1 MLSSPVHTNHMPTGR
16 LRTAAR
22 TILSL
27 AIVSL
32 FIGENVVAAPRG
44 HLLIIGG
51 GRRGAEIMNRF
62 VQLAGGPEK
71 AHILILPMASRDLDT
86 SGIEM
91 VEEFRSMGV
100 RHAEYLVLNHE
111 QAMNPAS
118 TRKMEGVTGVYFT
131 GGDQSRLTAALKGTP
146 VETALK
152 DLYANGAVIGGTSA
166 GAAVMSEIM
175 ITGDERQNKD
185 TVNAFVFIRKD
196 NIITRPGFGFVTGAI
211 IDQHFVK
218 RKRQN
223 RLISLVLEHP
233 TLLGVGIDEAT
244 AIVVNPD
251 DTFEVLGA
259 ATVIVYDATHATEI
273 RTDKKGNLSAAG
285 MIMHILANGDR
296 FDLASRSPI
305 PGRDNR

>member
-1 MLSSPVHTNHMPTGR
+1 MLTRP
-16 LRTAAR
+16 LRFAAG
-22 TILSL
+22 TILAL
-27 AIVSL
+27 AMVSL
-32 FIGENVVAAPRG
+32 LMGENLVAGPRG

-51 GRRGAEIMNRF
+51 GRRGPEIMNRF

-71 AHILILPMASRDLDT
+71 AHILILPMASGDLDT
-86 SGIEM
+86 SGMEM
-91 VEEFRSMGV
+91 VEEFTSMGV

-111 QAMNPAS
+111 QAMNPVSAG
-118 TRKMEGVTGVYFT
+118 KMEGVTGVYFT
-131 GGDQSRLTAALKGTP
+131 GGDQSRLTAALKDTP
-146 VETALK
+146 VEAALK
-152 DLYANGAVIGGTSA
+152 DLYAKGAVVGGTSA

-196 NIITRPGFGFVTGAI
+196 NIITRPGFGFVTKAI
-211 IDQHFVK
+211 VDQHFVK

-251 DTFEVLGA
+251 DTFEVLGTS
-259 ATVIVYDATHATEI
+259 TVVVYDATHATDI
-273 RTDKKGNLSAAG
+273 KTDSKGNLSAAG

-305 PGRDNR
+305 CGGDYR

>member
-1 MLSSPVHTNHMPTGR
+1 MH
-16 LRTAAR
+16 AATR
-22 TILSL
+22 TILAL
-27 AIVSL
+27 ATVL
-32 FIGENVVAAPRG
+32 LLIGEDASAGPRG

-51 GRRGAEIMNRF
+51 GRRGPEIMNRF

-71 AHILILPMASRDLDT
+71 AHILIFPMASGDLDT
-86 SGIEM
+86 SGMEM
-91 VEEFRSMGV
+91 VEEFTSMGV
-100 RHAEYLVLNHE
+100 RNAEYLVLNHD
-111 QAMNPAS
+111 QAINPVSA
-118 TRKMEGVTGVYFT
+118 RKLEGVTGVYFT
-131 GGDQSRLTAALKGTP
+131 GGDQSRLTAALKDTP

-152 DLYANGAVIGGTSA
+152 DLFAKGAVIGGTSA

-196 NIITRPGFGFVTGAI
+196 NIITRPGFGFVTRAI

-233 TLLGVGIDEAT
+233 ALLGVGIDEAT
-244 AIVVNPD
+244 AILVDPD
-251 DTFEVLGA
+251 DTFEVMGA
-259 ATVIVYDATHATEI
+259 ATVIVYDATHATDI
-273 RTDKKGNLSAAG
+273 KADAKGNLSAAG

-296 FDLASRSPI
+296 FDLAARSPI
-305 PGRDNR
+305 REGDRR

>member
-1 MLSSPVHTNHMPTGR
+1 MRAV
-16 LRTAAR
+16 AR
-22 TILSL
+22 MILAL
-27 AIVSL
+27 AIVPL
-32 FIGENVVAAPRG
+32 LIGEIVFAAPRG

-51 GRRGAEIMNRF
+51 GRRGPEIMNRF

-100 RHAEYLVLNHE
+100 PNAEYLVLNHE
-111 QAMNPAS
+111 QAMNPVSA
-118 TRKMEGVTGVYFT
+118 RKLEGITGVYFT
-131 GGDQSRLTAALKGTP
+131 GGDQSRLTAALKDTP

-152 DLYANGAVIGGTSA
+152 GLYANGAVIGGTSA

-185 TVNAFVFIRKD
+185 TVNAFVFVRKD
-196 NIITRPGFGFVTGAI
+196 NIITRPGFGFVTRAI

-244 AIVVNPD
+244 AIVVDPD
-251 DTFEVLGA
+251 DTFEVVGA
-259 ATVIVYDATHATEI
+259 ATVMVYDAMHATHI
-273 RTDKKGNLSAAG
+273 RTDAKGNLSASG

-296 FDLASRSPI
+296 FDLASRSLI
-305 PGRDNR
+305 REGGQR